1 MSHFEI
7 VLFSSTILLPAIIG
21 VIRFSGIERSFY
33 PFIIC
38 LWVGTLN
45 EITSLIVS
53 WLGYSTILNN
63 NVYVLAEALL
73 ILWQFKEWGLFQGS
87 KKSYTTLMMLL
98 VIMWLFENNNI
109 AELGKL
115 TMHFRLVYSLLI
127 VICSI
132 QLNTRLVFTYKK
144 NLLKSPGFLF
154 CSGFTIYFTYKILIE
169 VFWMY
174 GLNGSVDFRKNVY
187 IILTWING
195 LVNILYLIAILC
207 IPAKP
212 RYTALS

>member
-7 VLFSSTILLPAIIG
+7 VLSSSTILLPAIIA
-21 VIRFSGIERSFY
+21 VIRFRNIEKSFY

-45 EITSLIVS
+45 EIASVVVS

-63 NVYVLAEALL
+63 NIYVLAEALL
-73 ILWQFKEWGLFQGS
+73 ILWQFKEWGLFHGY
-87 KKSYTTLMMLL
+87 KKSYNTLMSLL
-98 VIMWLFENNNI
+98 VTVWFFENNNI
-109 AELGKL
+109 TELGKL
-115 TMHFRLVYSLLI
+115 TLHFRLVYSLMI
-127 VICSI
+127 VILSI
-132 QLNTRLVFTYKK
+132 QLNTGLVFTYKK
-144 NLLKSPGFLF
+144 NLLKSPVFLL
-154 CSGFTIYFTYKILIE
+154 CSGFTVYFTYKILIE
-169 VFWMY
+169 VFWVY
-174 GLNGSVDFRKNVY
+174 GLNASIDFRKNVY